1 MKWCFVLLALISVS
15 FQSAGGRPVTAG
27 EIKGRLFKR
36 YFSQCLTKP
45 HSKPFSVCQTLSSE
59 KTVYREQYREG
70 LSKDYKGTCL
80 LDMTIV
86 IRGDWL

>member
-36 YFSQCLTKP
+36 YFSQCLTKH